1 MIKQFV
7 KNGLSVLALGLV
19 LVNLTGCGQ
28 SPVRNPF
35 AGRVEPKLG
44 ELPPLSVEKPSKIAK
59 VAWSNGTL
67 SKQERF
73 TKLIPHVSQG
83 TIFAADHNGKVVALD
98 SKSGKKIWV
107 SNTGK
112 KYTSGPTLMDKTLLL
127 STSDA
132 KVVALDATTGHQL
145 WESKVTSEVLA
156 SPSGKDGIVLVHA
169 IDGSVSALD
178 GRSGE
183 KLWFVDQSTPSLT
196 LRYSSTPAIVGDK
209 ALVGFSSGK
218 LLAMNLHTGLIEWD
232 RTIALAH
239 GRSELQRMV
248 DISADPI
255 VVDDTVYVITYQGKL
270 AAVNISS
277 GNLLWDREISSYQN
291 MAVAGDLLFVTD
303 NEHALWAIDRKTGT
317 TQWKQTSLAE
327 RYITGPTV
335 VSGLVAV
342 ADRGG
347 YVHFLSTQKGHI
359 VNRVHL
365 AGKIYQGPITLGNE
379 IIVHSHNGKVAGVQ
393 VSPNGSV

>member
-1 MIKQFV
+1 MIKQLV
-7 KNGLSVLALGLV
+7 NNGIRILALGV
-19 LVNLTGCGQ
+19 ILVNLTGCGQ

-35 AGRVEPKLG
+35 AGRQEPKLG
-44 ELPPLSVEKPSKIAK
+44 ELPPLAAEKPSKIAK

-73 TKLIPHVSQG
+73 TKLIPYVSQG
-83 TIFAADHNGKVVALD
+83 TLYAADHTGKVIALN
-98 SKSGKKIWV
+98 SKSGKKIWS

-112 KYTSGPTLMDKTLLL
+112 KFTSGPTLVDKTLLL
-127 STSDA
+127 TTADA
-132 KVVALDATTGHQL
+132 KVVALDAASGHQI

-169 IDGSVSALD
+169 IDGSVTALN
-178 GRSGE
+178 GSNGE
-183 KLWFVDQSTPSLT
+183 KLWYVDQSTPSLT
-196 LRYSSTPAIVGDK
+196 LRFSSAPAIVGEK

-218 LLAMNLHTGLIEWD
+218 LLAINLHTGLIEWD

-255 VVDDTVYVITYQGKL
+255 VVDDNVYVITYQGKL

-277 GNLLWDREISSYQN
+277 GNLLWEREISSYQN

-303 NEHALWAIDRKTGT
+303 NEHALWAIDRQTGAT
-317 TQWKQTSLAE
+317 HWKQTSLAE

-379 IIVHSHNGKVAGVQ
+379 LIVHSHSGKVADVK
-393 VSPNGSV
+393 VLPSGSA